1 MEITETKE
9 AVTKA
14 PFSAWVGNLH
24 AYTEGKTGCHHGGI
38 WML

>member
-14 PFSAWVGNLH
+14 PFSAWVGI
-24 AYTEGKTGCHHGGI
+24 YMRIQKERRKDVG
-38 WML
+38 